1 MAELRV
7 NPTRMELKRLRT
19 RVKLTQSD
27 VAKHLHVSKQTVYKW
42 EQGLAP
48 VTLVWDSTVCFN
60 FFWVDTQEGH
70 MINKCLT
77 F

>member
-1 MAELRV
+1 MA
-7 NPTRMELKRLRT
+7 
-19 RVKLTQSD
+19 
-27 VAKHLHVSKQTVYKW
+27 VAAVGSVISRDDLILGSMSVAL